1 MTAMSSNFWGDWDRM
16 IQYLNT
22 FYKKKVFQQ
31 FCAVLSRSP
40 IKVKHEL
47 PYFVS

>member
-1 MTAMSSNFWGDWDRM
+1 MTAKNSNLLVDWDRM

-22 FYKKKVFQQ
+22 FYKKKVCQQ
-31 FCAVLSRSP
+31 FCAGLSRSP